1 MSTQNIA
8 GEATRKNLNI
18 EKTVAGILLFLLVIS
33 LIPLMYL
40 GRYNHPTGDDYY
52 YGVDTR
58 LVWEE
63 TGKVGSV
70 LAEACVGVAEQYQ
83 IWQGTYSAMFLMY
96 LPPNIW
102 GESAYFLVTPVIMLL
117 LVTGIFYLL
126 KPLMCEVAGNSTSLW
141 CIASS
146 VVSMLCIQ
154 TVPSQGETFFWYNGA
169 MYYTGFLAVSFL
181 FWGMLC
187 RYLLR
192 PRIWRLI
199 VMGVLAVFLAG
210 GNYVSLLPTMII
222 LFGLWMVLL
231 YEKKGSRTIGIGIT
245 LGLLLAGFAVS
256 ALAPG
261 NQVRQDGMWKISAI
275 EAILKS
281 LRQGVRYSFVW
292 IGIWWLIGAL
302 ILLPFLW
309 RSYQK
314 CKFRFPWPVVVIG
327 LTYGIFCSMSC
338 PLFYTMNS
346 TGPARAVSIVYYGF
360 ILATFF
366 CYYYFLGY
374 VHRVLTE
381 RKAARQACKRTIS
394 SRVLAVSGGA
404 MVGIL
409 LLIQAVT
416 GAMGNCSTS
425 KALRILSTGEARA
438 YHEEFLQRLALLQ
451 DDSVRDIVFEPY
463 THQPDMLFVGDL
475 PGYPEEPTNQRV
487 AWYFHKDS
495 VYVKYE

>member
-1 MSTQNIA
+1 MTTQNTIC
-8 GEATRKNLNI
+8 EESKKHLNI
-18 EKTVAGILLFLLVIS
+18 EKTVTGILLFLLVIS
-33 LIPLMYL
+33 LFPLMYL

-58 LVWEE
+58 LAWEE
-63 TGKVGSV
+63 TGNVGSV
-70 LAEACVGVAEQYQ
+70 LAEACAGVAEQYG

-102 GESAYFLVTPVIMLL
+102 GEGAYFLVTPVILLL
-117 LVTGIFYLL
+117 LVLGIFYLL
-126 KPLMCEVAGNSTSLW
+126 KPLVCDVAGNTTSLW
-141 CIASS
+141 CMISS

-181 FWGMLC
+181 FWGVLC
-187 RYLLR
+187 RYLLQ
-192 PRIWRLI
+192 PKTWRLV
-199 VMGVLAVFLAG
+199 VMGMLAVFLAG

-222 LFGLWMVLL
+222 LFGLWVVLL
-231 YEKKGSRTIGIGIT
+231 YQKKGTRAMGVGIA
-245 LGLLLAGFAVS
+245 LGLMLAGFAVS

-281 LRQGVRYSFVW
+281 LRQGVRYSFAW

-314 CKFRFPWPVVVIG
+314 SKFRFRWPVIVIG

-346 TGPARAVSIVYYGF
+346 TGPARAVAIVYYGF
-360 ILATFF
+360 ILSTFF
-366 CYYYFLGY
+366 CYYYLLGY
-374 VHRVLTE
+374 IHRVIMEGKATRQE
-381 RKAARQACKRTIS
+381 RKWTFS
-394 SRVLAVSGGA
+394 PGMLGVTGGVLVAV
-404 MVGIL
+404 L
-409 LLIQAVT
+409 LLVQVVT
-416 GAMGNCSTS
+416 GAMGHCSTY
-425 KALRILSTGEARA
+425 KALRILSSGEARA
-438 YHEEFLQRLALLQ
+438 YHEEFLQRLAVLQ
-451 DDSVRDIVFEPY
+451 DDSVKDVVFEPY

-475 PGYPEEPTNQRV
+475 PGCPQEPTNQRV
-487 AWYFHKDS
+487 AWYYHKDS
-495 VYVKYE
+495 VYVNYE